1 MSLTNRMG
9 VTNPTSQRSP
19 TVGYR
24 IEMGEDARD
33 KFIDGACASI
43 FQLAGHTDLM
53 RAAQRHPAIGGQL
66 AAVPLDPGEFAG
78 AGLVDLAR
86 RSLTRLGIPPP
97 KTPGRG
103 DEEII
108 ERALTFRLG
117 AQTSS
122 DFTILLETAVNR
134 LFLGAYAMAP
144 VTWRRFCG
152 VKPVADFR
160 PSGFYRAGSLGVLDT
175 LTEAGAVRHK
185 PLPDGEKAT
194 ITPSTKAN
202 IVSLSRRAI
211 ANDDIGAFQN
221 LAVQLGDAAAYSVEA
236 DVYALLG
243 LNSGLGPTQTDAQ
256 PFFHANRA
264 NIGAT
269 GAMSATTWDSASG
282 IMSAQR
288 DPSKNQLLELA
299 PAIWLGPAALKAS
312 AYALNR
318 ASGPNPSQG
327 LLKDV
332 VTTSQLTGTRHYFF
346 ADPAAYPTFAVGFI
360 GGREAPM
367 IDSRVAKFRDGLQL
381 KITFDYGVGVLDAR
395 TAVTCAGA

>member
-1 MSLTNRMG
+1 MA
-9 VTNPTSQRSP
+9 
-19 TVGYR
+19 YR
-24 IEMGEDARD
+24 IEMGESARE
-33 KFIDGACASI
+33 KFVDGACASI

-66 AAVPLDPGEFAG
+66 ASVPLDPGEFSG
-78 AGLVDLAR
+78 ATLTDLAR
-86 RSLTRLGIPPP
+86 RSLDRQGVP
-97 KTPGRG
+97 TPGLKG
-103 DEEII
+103 EQIV
-108 ERALTFRLG
+108 ERALTFRAG
-117 AQTSS
+117 MQTSS
-122 DFTILLETAVNR
+122 DFTVLMETAVNR

-185 PLPDGEKAT
+185 AVPEGEKAT
-194 ITPSTKAN
+194 ITAGTRGN
-202 IVSLSRRAI
+202 IISLSRRAI

-236 DVYALLG
+236 DVYAALG

-269 GAMSATTWDSASG
+269 GAMSATTWDSAAG
-282 IMSAQR
+282 IMAAQR
-288 DPSKNQLLELA
+288 DPSKNQLLELQ
-299 PAIWLGPAALKAS
+299 PSVWLGPAALRTA
-312 AYALNR
+312 ANTINR
-318 ASGPNPSQG
+318 NAGPNPSQG

-346 ADPAAYPTFAVGFI
+346 ADPVAYPTFAVGFI
-360 GGREAPM
+360 GGREAPI

-381 KITFDYGVGVLDAR
+381 KVTFDYGVGALDAR